1 MIRIRTIKEELYI
14 CVYCPATCVYSQMD
28 NYTVPE
34 KIFYDEPFT
43 TDEVA
48 ERYLALAKKQHKE
61 KPHHAYAKEPIL
73 EKYWKVLSE
82 ETQHYPASI

>member
-1 MIRIRTIKEELYI
+1 MIRTRTIKEELYI
-14 CVYCPATCVYSQMD
+14 CIYCPKTWGTDQMGG
-28 NYTVPE
+28 YTVPE

-48 ERYLALAKKQHKE
+48 EKYLALAKQQHKE
-61 KPHHAYAKEPIL
+61 KPHHAYAGAPIL

-82 ETQHYPASI
+82 EKQYQ